1 MGACAS
7 TCRAWRED
15 AENDEVKGAPPQQ
28 QQAQQAQ
35 HHHHWQHPAGPLPPL
50 ALPGGEP
57 STYVPLPTPLAII
70 GGPAIFVPSP
80 DSKAAAAAAAAADGF
95 QNGGDGVKRSPSEVQ
110 LFFRASQELSMAHL
124 VRHPRLHPFH
134 QGKTSRGGVGWGW
147 RRKWGSFLD
156 PACSYLPM
164 YGGLARSAA
173 RRVSLHCERCA
184 PVVLR
189 TRPTPTC
196 CWVVLRS

>member
-7 TCRAWRED
+7 TCRDWRED
-15 AENDEVKGAPPQQ
+15 AKNDEEVKGAYPQQ
-28 QQAQQAQ
+28 QQAQIHDQ
-35 HHHHWQHPAGPLPPL
+35 WQHPTGPLPPL
-50 ALPGGEP
+50 ALAGGEP

-70 GGPAIFVPSP
+70 GGPATFVPSP

-134 QGKTSRGGVGWGW
+134 QGKTSWGGVGWG
-147 RRKWGSFLD
+147 RVGGRIGVFPGS
-156 PACSYLPM
+156 S
-164 YGGLARSAA
+164 
-173 RRVSLHCERCA
+173 
-184 PVVLR
+184 VLI
-189 TRPTPTC
+189 PPN
-196 CWVVLRS
+196 V